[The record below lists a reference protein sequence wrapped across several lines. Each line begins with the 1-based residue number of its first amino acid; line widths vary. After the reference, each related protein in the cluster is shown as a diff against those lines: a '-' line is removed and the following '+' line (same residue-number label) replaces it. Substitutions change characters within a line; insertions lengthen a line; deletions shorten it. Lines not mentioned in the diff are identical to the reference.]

1 MKICKATAL
10 LLNYKRPENINLII
24 ENIKSQSIPINIF
37 LWNNNNEDNKK
48 YPVDLQ
54 INSSLNL
61 MCSPRWLM
69 SSYSESE
76 YFFSLDDDLN
86 FKDLKVIEDCV
97 SYATNHNCAIGYQG
111 VIIGPSKEYF
121 NSKHLGQNHFSP
133 SINNDINVDII
144 KGRFLFCSKLQLR
157 EINFSNYKKADNYRI
172 EDDII
177 ISSKIDNKII
187 PKFLCNRFVELP
199 APHALQH
206 QPEHKQSR
214 QESLIKYYLKKNK
227 FIL

>member
-1 MKICKATAL
+1 MKTCKVTAL

-24 ENIKSQSIPINIF
+24 ENIKSQSVPINIF

-69 SSYSESE
+69 IGYSESE

-86 FKDLKVIEDCV
+86 FKDSKVIEDCV
-97 SYATNHNCAIGYQG
+97 SYVTNHNCAIGYQG
-111 VIIGPSKEYF
+111 VLIKEYNKYW
-121 NSKHLGQNHFSP
+121 NSEHFYP
-133 SINNDINVDII
+133 NINNDINVDII
-144 KGRFLFCSKLQLR
+144 KGRFIFCSKFQLR
-157 EINFSNYKKADNYRI
+157 KINFSQYKKADNYRI

-187 PKFLCNRFVELP
+187 PKFLHNRFVELP
-199 APHALQH
+199 APHACCSH
-206 QPEHKQSR
+206 PEHNKSR
-214 QESLIKYYLKKNK
+214 EKSLVKYYLNK
-227 FIL
+227 QK

>member
-1 MKICKATAL
+1 MKISKPTAL
-10 LLNYKRPENINLII
+10 LLNYKRPENINAII

-69 SSYSESE
+69 SGYSESE

-86 FKDLKVIEDCV
+86 FKDSKVIEDCV

-111 VIIGPSKEYF
+111 VVIGPSKQYW
-121 NSKHLGQNHFSP
+121 NSKHLGENHFSP
-133 SINNDINVDII
+133 NINNDISVDII
-144 KGRFLFCSKLQLR
+144 KGRFIFCSKLQLR
-157 EINFSNYKKADNYRI
+157 KINFSNYKKADNYRI

-187 PKFLCNRFVELP
+187 PKFLYNRFVELP
-199 APHALQH
+199 APHALWS
-206 QPEHKQSR
+206 QPDHGQSR
-214 QESLIKYYLKKNK
+214 EKSLIKYYLNKKQ
-227 FIL
+227 F

>member
-10 LLNYKRPENINLII
+10 LLNYKRPENINAII

-97 SYATNHNCAIGYQG
+97 SYATNHNCAIGYEG

-121 NSKHLGQNHFSP
+121 NSKHLYP
-133 SINNDINVDII
+133 RINNDINVDII

-187 PKFLCNRFVELP
+187 PKFLHNRFVELP
-199 APHALQH
+199 ALHALQH
-206 QPEHKQSR
+206 QPEHNQSR
-214 QESLIKYYLKKNK
+214 QESLIKYYLNKNN
-227 FIL
+227 ILL